1 MFSFGMGIEILDPE
15 VQHMHFPQKVNEIM
29 KI

>member
-1 MFSFGMGIEILDPE
+1 MGIEILDPE